1 MRMGNLLSAGLLPTI
16 VMAASK
22 PRLGVAHPT
31 VVPGERRADGDGGV
45 QTEQAASDERRED
58 PEDGQDA

>member
-1 MRMGNLLSAGLLPTI
+1 MRMGNLLSAGLLPTT

-31 VVPGERRADGDGGV
+31 VVPGERRADGDGGA
-45 QTEQAASDERRED
+45 QTEQAESDEQPVD
-58 PEDGQDA
+58 AGDGQDA

>member
-1 MRMGNLLSAGLLPTI
+1 MRMGNLLHVAIQPSS

-31 VVPGERRADGDGGV
+31 VVPGESRSESDDEAPAERAELEEAD
-45 QTEQAASDERRED
+45 DEADSER
-58 PEDGQDA
+58 DA

>member
-1 MRMGNLLSAGLLPTI
+1 
-16 VMAASK
+16 MAASK